1 MVVGR
6 RRCPITRI
14 LGLTLSLLLM
24 TACAKQV
31 DRFTIDKVLD
41 RATDHPDVDMVCGI
55 GRSLTHPLGALPA
68 NEPERSLVVSEG
80 VAGLCAQ
87 LEAWEA
93 ELEEA
98 RAKKNLSALG
108 ADRAAEMIDASLRRE
123 RANALA
129 AARFER
135 AWQHTLAAWPGVD
148 EGVCPRVK
156 EKDEFVFMFGNFMGM
171 LALLHDRAGGGLQ
184 GVPLDRPLAVARASR
199 CLEEGSWWQS
209 LEALQ
214 AAAWATIPGSGP
226 EGTDPWDVLEDA
238 ADKGEATGVRVARA
252 VQVLIAANSGRS
264 EIVADGIRAF
274 AEAEPDPQSDWIL
287 LDAYGQLVV
296 LQQSDLIW
304 IRERGHR
311 TEVLGVLPS
320 DGGADGPSSD
330 PFGSVDP
337 FGATDPFGT
346 PDEQT
351 ETPPE
356 EEETP

>member
-1 MVVGR
+1 M
-6 RRCPITRI
+6 T
-14 LGLTLSLLLM
+14 
-24 TACAKQV
+24 TACANKI

-41 RATDHPDVDMVCGI
+41 RATDHPDVDMVCGL

-68 NEPERSLVVSEG
+68 HEPERSMVVSEG

-87 LEAWEA
+87 LDAWEA
-93 ELEEA
+93 ELDEV
-98 RAKKNLSALG
+98 RAKENLSALG
-108 ADRAAEMIDASLRRE
+108 AARAAEVIDAGLRRE

-135 AWQHTLAAWPGVD
+135 SWQHLLRAWPSGD
-148 EGVCPRVK
+148 GSCPRVK
-156 EKDEFVFMFGNFMGM
+156 EKDEFVYMFGNFMGM
-171 LALLHDRAGGGLQ
+171 LALLHDRSGGGLQ
-184 GVPLDRPLAVARASR
+184 GIPLDRPLEVARAST
-199 CLEEGSWWQS
+199 CLEEGSWWGALDA
-209 LEALQ
+209 LE

-226 EGTDPWDVLEDA
+226 EGVDPWERLEQVA
-238 ADKGEATGVRVARA
+238 VEGEATGVRVARA
-252 VQVLIAANSGRS
+252 VQVLIAANAGRQ
-264 EIVADGIRAF
+264 EIVEGGIRAF
-274 AEAEPDPQSDWIL
+274 AEASPDLEGDWLL

-296 LQQSDLIW
+296 QHQSDLVW

-320 DGGADGPSSD
+320 DGGADSPSSD
-330 PFGSVDP
+330 PFGAVDP

-346 PDEQT
+346 PDDEET